1 MLSLSTRAACIA
13 MQDHHV
19 LSIQFLQPEVELAT
33 FEMNV
38 AYACTRSGSPHNV
51 IHSASISYEP
61 IQTAYFEVS
70 CLGLAWRCQSL
81 S

>member
-1 MLSLSTRAACIA
+1 

-19 LSIQFLQPEVELAT
+19 LSIQFLWPEVELAT

-51 IHSASISYEP
+51 IHSASSNIDHHTQTFGCEVFNSVLGGPLVLRYRVCTAIS
-61 IQTAYFEVS
+61 S
-70 CLGLAWRCQSL
+70 
-81 S
+81 